1 MEEKFVRYEASMPNG
16 RGLHPGI
23 FALANGLAK
32 DGRLSTQDW
41 ASWRSANDHY
51 NAAYADPSIVDRT
64 VYDGAIHPAV
74 QSWFKRTAAHLLT
87 GVEFYTDLL
96 NRYDVG
102 WRVLYSND
110 PGKVLYED
118 AVQIV
123 VAGNKDEIR

>member
-1 MEEKFVRYEASMPNG
+1 M
-16 RGLHPGI
+16 
-23 FALANGLAK
+23 
-32 DGRLSTQDW
+32 
-41 ASWRSANDHY
+41 
-51 NAAYADPSIVDRT
+51 
-64 VYDGAIHPAV
+64 
-74 QSWFKRTAAHLLT
+74 
-87 GVEFYTDLL
+87 EFYTDLL

>member
-1 MEEKFVRYEASMPNG
+1 MRYEASMPNG

-64 VYDGAIHPAV
+64 VYDVRSTPQFSLGSSARPRI
-74 QSWFKRTAAHLLT
+74 S
-87 GVEFYTDLL
+87 
-96 NRYDVG
+96 
-102 WRVLYSND
+102 
-110 PGKVLYED
+110 
-118 AVQIV
+118 
-123 VAGNKDEIR
+123 